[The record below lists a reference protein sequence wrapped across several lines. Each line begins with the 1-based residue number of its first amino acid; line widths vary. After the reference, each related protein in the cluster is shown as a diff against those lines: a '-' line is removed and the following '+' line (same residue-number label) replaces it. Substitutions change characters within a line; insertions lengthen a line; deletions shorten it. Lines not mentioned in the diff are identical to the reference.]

1 LALNSGADEAFLFQ
15 SNKALGQEDSQ
26 QRWWSAAIGWG
37 FVAMGVFSI
46 IGAMLASFDF
56 ALPFLFAAG
65 CGLCAAALCFLMV
78 EPPVEKTD
86 DDDSPPGGSLKQ
98 ALATVLL
105 ASGALRWMIVAPGFV
120 VSINQTYL
128 WMYPEYLKDCDLST
142 SSTGLVYALFN
153 LVAGV
158 TALWLRKIEDD
169 RVSMKVI
176 FLLLLAIAAST
187 VGLLSIVGVLAW
199 LVIIPQQMVRSVSG
213 ALFSQTINKAIP
225 DEVRVTAL
233 SVRNALR
240 VILYVAVLTPWWL
253 GVDSLGRD
261 GMFQVNL
268 LILGLAGAL
277 LWISRPMEKSEE
289 AQA

>member
-1 LALNSGADEAFLFQ
+1 
-15 SNKALGQEDSQ
+15 
-26 QRWWSAAIGWG
+26 
-37 FVAMGVFSI
+37 
-46 IGAMLASFDF
+46 
-56 ALPFLFAAG
+56 
-65 CGLCAAALCFLMV
+65 
-78 EPPVEKTD
+78 
-86 DDDSPPGGSLKQ
+86 
-98 ALATVLL
+98 
-105 ASGALRWMIVAPGFV
+105 
-120 VSINQTYL
+120 
-128 WMYPEYLKDCDLST
+128 
-142 SSTGLVYALFN
+142 
-153 LVAGV
+153 
-158 TALWLRKIEDD
+158 
-169 RVSMKVI
+169 MKVI